1 MFYRTHEVRWTEAFS
16 GYGWLLCGC
25 DPVKDRRASGAGTGR
40 MIRPRRR
47 SVARSRPLAEGC
59 NSPKARCASARLRTC
74 KEGETMAQPSA
85 GRSLPQRR
93 PAVLANMRAPQ
104 ASARATHCMHVR
116 RAFHR
121 RFGPGRLDV
130 ADVGGPQLRPAKARS
145 SPPLVARPSQAAP
158 RSLNRQGCEIPRR
171 TVRQL
176 LLPPAKV
183 PPAARLRIDLP
194 NE

>member
-104 ASARATHCMHVR
+104 ASPLTDYAGDLCRSLLRIRQTRRRRRR
-116 RAFHR
+116 RAAASPR
-121 RFGPGRLDV
+121 E
-130 ADVGGPQLRPAKARS
+130 GPQLASARCSTFASCAPIAES
-145 SPPLVARPSQAAP
+145 S
-158 RSLNRQGCEIPRR
+158 GM
-171 TVRQL
+171 
-176 LLPPAKV
+176 
-183 PPAARLRIDLP
+183 
-194 NE
+194 

>member
-1 MFYRTHEVRWTEAFS
+1 
-16 GYGWLLCGC
+16 
-25 DPVKDRRASGAGTGR
+25 

-130 ADVGGPQLRPAKARS
+130 ADVGGPQLRPAKARNS
-145 SPPLVARPSQAAP
+145 CECVRSASCDPSAEA
-158 RSLNRQGCEIPRR
+158 SGGSEIPRR
-171 TVRQL
+171 TARNA
-176 LLPPAKV
+176 LPPSSAK
-183 PPAARLRIDLP
+183 RIDPEKVQPRPPLAKQSAACSFSSAAPHLLAAFLLHLP
-194 NE
+194 RLKGSMSFHP

>member
-1 MFYRTHEVRWTEAFS
+1 M
-16 GYGWLLCGC
+16 
-25 DPVKDRRASGAGTGR
+25 
-40 MIRPRRR
+40 PRRR
-47 SVARSRPLAEGC
+47 FRAHVGFRKLLPEGRQQVRAVRDRWRMP
-59 NSPKARCASARLRTC
+59 SAARCRSLRTLRKLRPEHESHASA
-74 KEGETMAQPSA
+74 A

-104 ASARATHCMHVR
+104 ASARAKHCMHVR